1 MQKIT
6 TVAALKSAI
15 QQLEYKQAKEW
26 PVLKEQFL
34 ITYENLKPLNVL
46 KNTFNELTTSPDV
59 KKSLLDTTIGL
70 TAGYL
75 TKAVIIGVSR
85 NPVKIIL
92 ATFLQLGIT
101 NIVAKHPERL
111 KLMAS
116 GIVNFFSKKIKSKS
130 EDINECPV

>member
-15 QQLEYKQAKEW
+15 LQLEYKQAKEW

-46 KNTFNELTTSPDV
+46 KNTFKELTTSPDI
-59 KKSLLDTTIGL
+59 KKGLLDTTIGL

-75 TKAVIIGVSR
+75 TKAVIVGVSR
-85 NPVKIIL
+85 NPAKIIL

-101 NIVAKHPERL
+101 NIVARHPERI
-111 KLMAS
+111 KLVAS

-130 EDINECPV
+130 EDVNECPV